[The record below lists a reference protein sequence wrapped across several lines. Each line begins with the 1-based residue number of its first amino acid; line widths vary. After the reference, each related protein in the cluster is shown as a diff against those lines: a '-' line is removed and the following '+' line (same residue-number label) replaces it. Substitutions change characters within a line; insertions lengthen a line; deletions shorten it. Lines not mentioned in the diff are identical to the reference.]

1 MKELCRKF
9 QKSIIFALKLLMYGA
24 CFAAFFLLFAIDN
37 REIIELSRTAAV
49 TLSTYAIILF
59 LLSGTYG
66 SYAIGKKKGKDIL
79 FSLTLTGILTDLIT
93 YFELTIMKTN
103 EANNTTFKIE
113 NVGIL
118 VSVIIIQFLIHF
130 IFVRLGNKFYFWLND
145 AEKCLI
151 IIPDAEGTYP
161 AADLRDTS
169 GTAGAADR
177 SGPSM
182 KSGSNDVSYARNEAG
197 RVASA
202 LAEFSE
208 RYSVYDVV
216 ECSSPDLKERIVEA
230 DTVVMYEVP
239 VDIRKEVID
248 WCYQNLK
255 NIYFNPGVA
264 DILEHNSEQTVIDDI
279 SFFTWQFH
287 LITFEQRIVKRL
299 MDLIIASVLLVLTSP
314 VLLISAVCI
323 KKNDGGSILFRQKRA
338 TANGRVFEIYKFRT
352 MKENVENKSATKD
365 DDRITS
371 VGRVLRKYR
380 IDELPQLMN
389 IVKGDMSL
397 VGPRPE
403 MLENVEDY
411 TRELPEFRYR
421 LRMKAG
427 LTGYAQIFGKYN
439 TSSKDKL
446 MLDLMYI
453 ENYSLIKD
461 IQLLFQTVLVIF
473 RAEESTE
480 AFSDK

>member
-1 MKELCRKF
+1 MKDFCRKF
-9 QKSIIFALKLLMYGA
+9 QKSIIFAMKLVMYAGA
-24 CFAAFFLLFAIDN
+24 FATFFLMFSIDN

-49 TLSTYAIILF
+49 TLSTYVIILF

-66 SYAIGKKKGKDIL
+66 SYDIGKKKDKDIL
-79 FSLTLTGILTDLIT
+79 FSLTLTSVLTDLIT

-103 EANNTTFKIE
+103 EANNATFKIE

-118 VSVIIIQFLIHF
+118 ISVILIQFLIHF
-130 IFVRLGNKFYFWLND
+130 VMVKLGSRFYFWLND

-151 IIPDAEGTYP
+151 VTADKEDA
-161 AADLRDTS
+161 S
-169 GTAGAADR
+169 
-177 SGPSM
+177 
-182 KSGSNDVSYARNEAG
+182 

-202 LAEFSE
+202 LSDFAK
-208 RYSVYDVV
+208 RYRVYSVVGCND
-216 ECSSPDLKERIVEA
+216 SDLKERIIEA
-230 DTVVMYEVP
+230 DTVVLYEVP
-239 VDIRKEVID
+239 VDIRKDVID

-255 NIYFNPGVA
+255 NIYYNPNVA

-279 SFFTWQFH
+279 SFFAWQFH

-299 MDLIIASVLLVLTSP
+299 MDLFISVLMLIVTSP
-314 VLLISAVCI
+314 ILLISAICI
-323 KKNDGGSILFRQKRA
+323 KKNDGGSVFFRQKRA
-338 TANGRVFEIYKFRT
+338 TANGKVFEIYKFRT

-380 IDELPQLMN
+380 IDELPQLIN

-453 ENYSLIKD
+453 ENYSIISDIK
-461 IQLLFQTVLVIF
+461 LLFQTVLVIF
-473 RAEESTE
+473 KADESTE
-480 AFSDK
+480 AFGDK

>member
-1 MKELCRKF
+1 
-9 QKSIIFALKLLMYGA
+9 MYGA

-118 VSVIIIQFLIHF
+118 VSVIIIQFIIHF

-151 IIPDAEGTYP
+151 IIPDREGT
-161 AADLRDTS
+161 S
-169 GTAGAADR
+169 
-177 SGPSM
+177 
-182 KSGSNDVSYARNEAG
+182 EAG

-411 TRELPEFRYR
+411 TKELPEFRYR

>member
-1 MKELCRKF
+1 
-9 QKSIIFALKLLMYGA
+9 MYGA

-151 IIPDAEGTYP
+151 IIPDREGT
-161 AADLRDTS
+161 S
-169 GTAGAADR
+169 
-177 SGPSM
+177 
-182 KSGSNDVSYARNEAG
+182 EAG

-279 SFFTWQFH
+279 AFFTWQFH

-411 TRELPEFRYR
+411 TKELPEFRYR

>member
-9 QKSIIFALKLLMYGA
+9 QKSIIFVLKILMYGA
-24 CFAAFFLLFAIDN
+24 SFAAFFLLFSIDN
-37 REIIELSRTAAV
+37 REIIDLSRTAAV
-49 TLSTYAIILF
+49 TLSTYAIILV

-66 SYAIGKKKGKDIL
+66 SYEIGKKKGKDIL
-79 FSLTLTGILTDLIT
+79 FSLTLTGLITDLVT

-103 EANNTTFKIE
+103 EANNPTFKIE

-118 VSVIIIQFLIHF
+118 FSVILIQFIIHYC
-130 IFVRLGNKFYFWLND
+130 FVNIGNRFYFWLND
-145 AEKCLI
+145 AERCLI
-151 IIPDAEGTYP
+151 IT
-161 AADLRDTS
+161 ADKEES
-169 GTAGAADR
+169 
-177 SGPSM
+177 
-182 KSGSNDVSYARNEAG
+182 G
-197 RVASA
+197 RVAAA
-202 LAEFSE
+202 LAEFTE
-208 RYSVYDVV
+208 RYMVYGVV
-216 ECSSPDLKERIVEA
+216 SCTDPELKDKIVEA
-230 DTVVMYEVP
+230 DTVVMYDVP

-255 NIYFNPGVA
+255 NIYYNPGVA

-279 SFFTWQFH
+279 AFFTWQFH

-299 MDLIIASVLLVLTSP
+299 MDLTVAAVLLVITSP
-314 VLLISAVCI
+314 ILLVSAICI
-323 KKNDGGSILFRQKRA
+323 KKNDGGSVLFRQKRA
-338 TANGRVFEIYKFRT
+338 TANGKVFEIYKFRT
-352 MKENVENKSATKD
+352 MKENVENKSVTRD

-371 VGRVLRKYR
+371 VGRILRKYR
-380 IDELPQLMN
+380 IDELPQLIN
-389 IVKGDMSL
+389 IVRGDMSL

-411 TRELPEFRYR
+411 TKELPEFRYR

-439 TSSKDKL
+439 TSSRDKL

-453 ENYSLIKD
+453 ENYSLVKD

-473 RAEESTE
+473 KAEESTE
-480 AFSDK
+480 AFSDR